1 MDIEDNHKVINRPL
15 KNVSIKNKLFFSYGI
30 LFLIF
35 VTTLSTVS
43 YLNSTRIITDKSVN
57 YALGMLEQ
65 IRNNIDINLE
75 QIDLV
80 SYVVFSNNSMLKVLK
95 NSDEYF
101 TSADSALK
109 YSIDKLLADV
119 VFSRRDIYSIT
130 IFDNKGRRIDTNP
143 YSPNVPF
150 EEVKK
155 KAVEKDGKMAW
166 LSTDKK
172 FSLIPIVR
180 QIRDMDMNPVGFMQI
195 NIRESSFNN
204 ICSEQIKNMNGLIF
218 IENENGSIISG
229 NDSTY
234 IGTQINEKIYEKT
247 KLKEPG
253 YIIDYIDNVKSIVA
267 FYPSRVNGWQC
278 VGIIPMNK
286 VTADAELVRNIILIS
301 SVIAI
306 ILFIILS
313 YYLARGVTNP
323 LKIIAGEMKNANIS
337 DWTPKV
343 SFEGKDEVAYLSRE
357 FNRMVVRIN
366 DLVDEAVEQK
376 SRFSRQELKALQSQI
391 SPHFLYNTLEIVN
404 WMART
409 RDVPE
414 IVEIVKALS
423 DMMRYITSHSE
434 EIVTVEKELEYLKMY
449 CLIQKYR
456 YKDKFTVFYEVEDD
470 ILDFCLPKLTLQPII
485 ENAIVH
491 AFNGVRREGKI
502 IITGNIVGDRV
513 RLQIIDNGKG
523 IDNAQIESMLKN
535 ENISSV
541 PNHVGIGVSNVN
553 QRIKLIYGNEFGLQI
568 KSVLNEGTQF
578 DIWIPIGG

>member
-1 MDIEDNHKVINRPL
+1 
-15 KNVSIKNKLFFSYGI
+15 
-30 LFLIF
+30 
-35 VTTLSTVS
+35 
-43 YLNSTRIITDKSVN
+43 
-57 YALGMLEQ
+57 
-65 IRNNIDINLE
+65 
-75 QIDLV
+75 
-80 SYVVFSNNSMLKVLK
+80 
-95 NSDEYF
+95 
-101 TSADSALK
+101 
-109 YSIDKLLADV
+109 
-119 VFSRRDIYSIT
+119 
-130 IFDNKGRRIDTNP
+130 
-143 YSPNVPF
+143 
-150 EEVKK
+150 
-155 KAVEKDGKMAW
+155 
-166 LSTDKK
+166 
-172 FSLIPIVR
+172 
-180 QIRDMDMNPVGFMQI
+180 
-195 NIRESSFNN
+195 
-204 ICSEQIKNMNGLIF
+204 
-218 IENENGSIISG
+218 
-229 NDSTY
+229 
-234 IGTQINEKIYEKT
+234 
-247 KLKEPG
+247 
-253 YIIDYIDNVKSIVA
+253 
-267 FYPSRVNGWQC
+267 
-278 VGIIPMNK
+278 
-286 VTADAELVRNIILIS
+286 
-301 SVIAI
+301 
-306 ILFIILS
+306 
-313 YYLARGVTNP
+313 
-323 LKIIAGEMKNANIS
+323 
-337 DWTPKV
+337 
-343 SFEGKDEVAYLSRE
+343 KDEVAYLSRE